1 MWDFL
6 KRLFSE
12 NDGDLTVVVLDESNP
27 DLANTFKLRSRDAIS
42 VVVVIFVAAILFS
55 ALLFFLTPLSSIYQQ
70 RVDDK
75 FRDDVIAI
83 NERVIALQDSLIAR
97 EVQLDDLKS
106 FIRSVPDTT
115 FDVDSRLFQGFQGPS
130 RNFFMP
136 TDNIYSYNMLTRHE
150 VMNLLQAE
158 RGDDF
163 PSNFPLSGHIS
174 QNFASEVGH
183 FGIDIAANVNSEFKV
198 IADGT
203 VLSTLWTINYGYV
216 ITVQHSGGITSI
228 YKHASKLYK
237 EKGDLVLKGDLLG
250 VIGDRGV
257 LSTGSHLHMEIWKN
271 GVPQDPLLYLN

>member
-12 NDGDLTVVVLDESNP
+12 SDGDLTVVVLDESDP
-27 DLANTFKLRSRDAIS
+27 DLANTFKLRTRDAVS

-55 ALLFFLTPLSSIYQQ
+55 ALLFFLTPISSIYQQ

-106 FIRSVPDTT
+106 FVRSVPDTT
-115 FDVDSRLFQGFQGPS
+115 FDIDSRLFQGFQGHS

-136 TDNIYSYNMLTRHE
+136 SDNVYSYNMLTRHE
-150 VMNLLQAE
+150 VMSLLQTK

-174 QNFASEVGH
+174 QGFASEIGH
-183 FGIDIAANVNSEFKV
+183 FGIDIAATVNSEFRV

-228 YKHASKLYK
+228 YKHASNLYK

-250 VIGDRGV
+250 VIGDRGI